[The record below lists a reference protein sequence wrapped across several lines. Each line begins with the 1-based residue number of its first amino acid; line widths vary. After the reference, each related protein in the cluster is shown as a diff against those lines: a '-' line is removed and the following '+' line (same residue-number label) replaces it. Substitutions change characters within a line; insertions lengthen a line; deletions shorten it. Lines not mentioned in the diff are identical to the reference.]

1 MRQIYYQI
9 QYRFQLFTGETRSC
23 IYKRKV
29 GMDDEGCILVS
40 DRFDEFDDAFAAY
53 HNLKKEF
60 EGGTIASKLLS
71 AAIVKIQ
78 EDTVW
83 THKE

>member
-1 MRQIYYQI
+1 MRQIYYQL
-9 QYRFQLFTGETRSC
+9 QYRLQLVTGETRSC

-29 GMDDEGCILVS
+29 SMDDEGCILIS

-53 HNLKKEF
+53 RTLRKEF
-60 EGGTIASKLLS
+60 EGGTLAAKILLI
-71 AAIVKIQ
+71 AIVKVQ

>member
-1 MRQIYYQI
+1 MRQIYYQL
-9 QYRFQLFTGETRSC
+9 QYRLQLVTGETRSC

-29 GMDDEGCILVS
+29 SMDDEGCVLVS

-53 HNLKKEF
+53 LTLRTEF
-60 EGGTIASKLLS
+60 EGGKLLS
-71 AAIVKIQ
+71 AAIVRVQ